1 MSKVSIIVAAYNVE
15 AYIKKCIDS
24 LLSQTLSD
32 IQIIIVDD
40 GSKDS
45 TAKIVQKITDSRLL
59 YVYKQNGGLSSARN
73 YGLQF
78 VDGDYIAFVDGDDW
92 VEPEMYRLM
101 YESAIQ
107 NISDVVECAYFKDW
121 KDKQIICNV
130 KWQPNIVQFNPYNV
144 CLKLYKQKL
153 LAESLVQFKT
163 GIWYE
168 DFNFNLKI
176 SYYVNKVSF
185 VDVPLYHYIQRD
197 GSIMHTVSKKVLD
210 IFTCCDDIYDFL
222 SQKANY
228 NFDNIKWYFAKEL
241 LVASFF
247 RLCKYDAQN
256 NTEYSK
262 QNYIYLKSKFPD
274 WKKSSCLK
282 KRKLINFYLRFCT
295 ELSYSIVRFI
305 FYTKYKI
312 SLRNGVI

>member
-1 MSKVSIIVAAYNVE
+1 MPKISIIVPCYNVE
-15 AYIKKCIDS
+15 KYVKKCIES
-24 LLSQTLSD
+24 LLNQSFQD
-32 IQIIIVDD
+32 IQIIVVDD

-45 TAKIVQKITDSRLL
+45 TAKIVQKITDPRLL

-107 NISDVVECAYFKDW
+107 NTSDVVECAYFKDW
-121 KDKQIICNV
+121 KSKQIVCNV
-130 KWQPNIVQFNPYNV
+130 KWQPNIVRFNPYNV
-144 CLKLYKQKL
+144 CLKLYKR
-153 LAESLVQFKT
+153 SLIEKSSVQFKPE
-163 GIWYE
+163 ILYE

-222 SQKANY
+222 SKKANY
-228 NFDNIKWYFAKEL
+228 NFNDIKWYFAKEL

-247 RLCKYDAQN
+247 RLCKFDAQN
-256 NTEYSK
+256 NTNYSK
-262 QNYIYLKSKFPD
+262 QNYIYLKNKFPD
-274 WKKSSCLK
+274 WKKSTCLK
-282 KRKLINFYLRFCT
+282 KNSPINIYLRFVNKFFY
-295 ELSYSIVRFI
+295 ELIRKI
-305 FYTKYKI
+305 FVLKYKMKK
-312 SLRNGVI
+312 RGYK

>member
-1 MSKVSIIVAAYNVE
+1 MPKISIIVPCYNVE
-15 AYIKKCIDS
+15 KYVKKCIES
-24 LLSQTLSD
+24 LLNQSFQD
-32 IQIIIVDD
+32 IQIIVVDD

-45 TAKIVQKITDSRLL
+45 TSSIVKSFDDPRIE
-59 YVYKQNGGLSSARN
+59 YYYKENGGLSDARN
-73 YGLQF
+73 FGLNYAKGEY
-78 VDGDYIAFVDGDDW
+78 VAFVDGDDW

-107 NISDVVECAYFKDW
+107 NTSDVVECAYFKDW
-121 KDKQIICNV
+121 KSKQIVCNV
-130 KWQPNIVQFNPYNV
+130 KWQPNIVRFNPYNV
-144 CLKLYKQKL
+144 WLKLYKR
-153 LAESLVQFKT
+153 SLIKKSSVQFKT
-163 GIWYE
+163 KILYE

-222 SQKANY
+222 SKKANY
-228 NFDNIKWYFAKEL
+228 NFNDIKWYFAKEL

-256 NTEYSK
+256 NTNYSK
-262 QNYIYLKSKFPD
+262 QNYIYLKNKFPD
-274 WKKSSCLK
+274 WKKSTCLK
-282 KRKLINFYLRFCT
+282 KNTPINIYLRFVNKFFY
-295 ELSYSIVRFI
+295 ELIRKI
-305 FYTKYKI
+305 FVLKYKMEK
-312 SLRNGVI
+312 RGYK

>member
-1 MSKVSIIVAAYNVE
+1 MPKISIIVPCYNVE
-15 AYIKKCIDS
+15 KYVKKCIES
-24 LLSQTLSD
+24 LLNQSFQD
-32 IQIIIVDD
+32 IQIIVVDD

-45 TAKIVQKITDSRLL
+45 TSSIVKSFDDPRIE
-59 YVYKQNGGLSSARN
+59 YYYKENGGLSDARN
-73 YGLQF
+73 FGLNYAKGEY
-78 VDGDYIAFVDGDDW
+78 VAFLDSDDW

-107 NISDVVECAYFKDW
+107 NTSDVVECAYFKDW
-121 KDKQIICNV
+121 KSKQIVCNV
-130 KWQPNIVQFNPYNV
+130 KWQPNIVRFNPYNV
-144 CLKLYKQKL
+144 WLKLYKR
-153 LAESLVQFKT
+153 SLIEKSSVQFKPE
-163 GIWYE
+163 ILYE

-222 SQKANY
+222 SKKANY
-228 NFDNIKWYFAKEL
+228 NFNDIKWYFAKEL

-256 NTEYSK
+256 NTNYSK
-262 QNYIYLKSKFPD
+262 QNYIYLKNKFPD
-274 WKKSSCLK
+274 WKKSTCLK
-282 KRKLINFYLRFCT
+282 KNSPINIYLRFVNKFFY
-295 ELSYSIVRFI
+295 ELIRKI
-305 FYTKYKI
+305 FVLKYKMKK
-312 SLRNGVI
+312 RGYK